1 MSEPLIDVRGLH
13 YGYPGSDPLLRDL
26 NLAVWPGERVALT
39 GANGSGKSTLLH
51 VVLGLLPRTGGE
63 LRVGGRRME
72 TEDDFAAARRRL
84 GLLFQDPDDQLF
96 CTTVEEDLAFGPFN
110 LGLPRAEVAARVDR
124 TLERLA
130 IPHLRARV
138 TYRLSEGEK
147 RLVSLGTLLTMEPE
161 GLLLDEPTN
170 GLDEA
175 ARARLLDLLGGL
187 AQSMLIVS
195 HDHDFLARLATRH
208 LHLAQGRAEIAPPA
222 GCQTQRR
229 HPVRTEQ

>member
-1 MSEPLIDVRGLH
+1 MSEPLIDVKGLH
-13 YGYPGSDPLLRDL
+13 YTYPGGASLLRDL
-26 NLAVWPGERVALT
+26 SLTVWPGERVGIT

-51 VVLGLLPRTGGE
+51 LLLGLPLAQQGDI
-63 LRVGGRRME
+63 RVGGQRLAR
-72 TEDDFAAARRRL
+72 EDEFVAARRRL

-124 TLERLA
+124 TLEQLA
-130 IPHLRARV
+130 IPHLRTRV

-147 RLVSLGTLLTMEPE
+147 RLVSLGTLLAMEPE
-161 GLLLDEPTN
+161 ALLLDEPTN
-170 GLDEA
+170 GLDDD

-187 AQSMLIVS
+187 PQTMLIVS

-208 LHLAQGRAEIAPPA
+208 LHLVAGRLETRSNDAQLK
-222 GCQTQRR
+222 Q
-229 HPVRTEQ
+229 

>member
-1 MSEPLIDVRGLH
+1 MSEPLIDVQGL
-13 YGYPGSDPLLRDL
+13 YFTYPGGAGLLRDL
-26 NLAVWPGERVALT
+26 NLTVWPGERVGIT

-51 VVLGLLPRTGGE
+51 LLLGLPPADRGAI
-63 LRVGGRRME
+63 RVGGHLVVR
-72 TEDDFAAARRRL
+72 EDDFVSARRRL

-130 IPHLRARV
+130 IPHLRTRV

-161 GLLLDEPTN
+161 ALLLDEPTN
-170 GLDEA
+170 GLDDA
-175 ARARLLDLLGGL
+175 ARSRLLGLLTEL
-187 AQSMLIVS
+187 PQTMLIVS
-195 HDHDFLARLATRH
+195 HDHDFLTRLATRH
-208 LHLAQGRAEIAPPA
+208 LHLAHGRLEA
-222 GCQTQRR
+222 GRKDSGVKQ
-229 HPVRTEQ
+229 